1 MLAVD
6 EETETTETT
15 EATTLELPRLEVEHV
30 NLVREKIRQHIAQ
43 ARSHERAAADLW
55 RRTLELIG
63 EAAGQEIPPTAQLL
77 EDDEGGMRLEWGDHV
92 RGPSRPAG
100 Q

>member
-15 EATTLELPRLEVEHV
+15 EATTTLELPRLEVEHV

-77 EDDEGGMRLEWGDHV
+77 EDDEGGMRLEWGDH
-92 RGPSRPAG
+92 GGTSTGAG

>member
-6 EETETTETT
+6 EETETTE
-15 EATTLELPRLEVEHV
+15 ATTWTHELPRLEVEHV
-30 NLVREKIRQHIAQ
+30 NLVREKIRQHITQ

-77 EDDEGGMRLEWGDHV
+77 EDDEGGMRLEWGDH
-92 RGPSRPAG
+92 GGTRPAG

>member
-1 MLAVD
+1 MLAV
-6 EETETTETT
+6 ETTETT
-15 EATTLELPRLEVEHV
+15 DTHKLSDLEREHV

-63 EAAGQEIPPTAQLL
+63 EVAGQEIPPTAQLL
-77 EDDEGGMRLEWGDHV
+77 EDDEGGMRLEWGDH
-92 RGPSRPAG
+92 GGTSTRPAG

>member
-6 EETETTETT
+6 EETETTE
-15 EATTLELPRLEVEHV
+15 ATTWTHELAALEREHV

-55 RRTLELIG
+55 RRTLALIG
-63 EAAGQEIPPTAQLL
+63 EAAGQDIPPTAQLL
-77 EDDEGGMRLEWGDHV
+77 EDDEGGMRLEWGDH
-92 RGPSRPAG
+92 GGTRPAG

>member
-6 EETETTETT
+6 ETTETT
-15 EATTLELPRLEVEHV
+15 DTHKLSDLEREHV
-30 NLVREKIRQHIAQ
+30 YLVREKIRQHIAQ

-92 RGPSRPAG
+92 RGPSEPG
-100 Q
+100 K